1 MGLFALIRASIF
13 GEPWHL
19 PTQLANHFPDLAAVS
34 YRRGGLAVR
43 VGGWVLGQRTA
54 AAITLWNTVFL
65 APNTLATAELLLHE
79 LRHVYQFEASRAFPI
94 LYLWESLRRGYSHNR
109 FEVDARA
116 FAEAR
121 LSTSSSGLRRG
132 DT

>member
-1 MGLFALIRASIF
+1 MGFFAVIGAAII
-13 GEPWHL
+13 GEPWDPPPHL
-19 PTQLANHFPDLAAVS
+19 VNDFPDLAFAL
-34 YRRGGLAVR
+34 YRRGGLPVR
-43 VGGWVLGQRTA
+43 IGGWALGQRSA
-54 AAITLWNTVFL
+54 DAITLWHTVFL
-65 APNTLATAELLLHE
+65 APGTHVTAELLLHE
-79 LRHVYQFEASRAFPI
+79 LQHVYQFQAIRAFPI

-121 LSTSSSGLRRG
+121 LSTLPSGLRRG